1 MNTQKQIERQLEDIS
16 NKICP
21 NEMEQALAY
30 LYAKVIRLEEENF
43 KLKDKITRLIWTL
56 EEHD

>member
-1 MNTQKQIERQLEDIS
+1 MNTQKQIERQLEDIN

-43 KLKDKITRLIWTL
+43 KLKDKITRLAWTL